1 MAIQITKTFETCDGF
16 EVSGLFTFLEVFLTS
31 NRPSA
36 NLSYY
41 KSEDAW
47 KAGKGGLCVTAR
59 LPFRVD
65 LEISAT
71 DFWGTELAT
80 KIHNQCIV
88 EIEKIIGAGTCAIV
102 SLEAPV
108 TK

>member
-16 EVSGLFTFLEVFLTS
+16 EVSGLFTFVEIFLT
-31 NRPSA
+31 NGRPQA

-41 KSEDAW
+41 KNESAYLS
-47 KAGKGGLCVTAR
+47 GKGGICVTQR
-59 LPFRVD
+59 LPFSVSLD
-65 LEISAT
+65 VSAQ

-80 KIHNQCIV
+80 NIHNQCIA

-102 SLEAPV
+102 SLEPTA
-108 TK
+108 